1 VAVEPSA
8 GSLRLTT
15 RDSLWGR
22 VMNNFVLLAAD
33 RAAQLKVVMLS
44 LILATLAGWGY
55 ALVVLSDALR

>member
-1 VAVEPSA
+1 
-8 GSLRLTT
+8 
-15 RDSLWGR
+15 
-22 VMNNFVLLAAD
+22 MNNFVLLAAD